1 MDPFIPNTWQPR
13 INIVCPHAFIQLRC
27 CLDASIKG
35 RHQRLAYARRSPR
48 ALTMSLNEKT
58 SAPSLSVEAESLLL
72 EIDPVAERKLVRK
85 LDWSLLPLFTLLYV
99 TNFVDR
105 TAIGNAKI
113 AGIERDLHMKGY
125 DFNVALTVFYIFY
138 MVSEIPSNLVLKRYG
153 SVWLSFTVVAF
164 GVVSIATAFVQN
176 FAGLVV
182 TRVFLGMA
190 EGGTLAGLTYII
202 SRYYRRR
209 ELVMRIGIFFGVSA
223 PLGGAFG
230 GLLAS
235 GLLSVDS
242 IGSVTSWRKIFLV
255 EGVITTGVGIL
266 GFWIIPTDPVHTKML
281 TEEERALALAR
292 ISADQAVSTDGKKER
307 TSLSLVLRSFNI
319 HTTFC
324 ALCYF
329 LVNISFQ
336 GLALFM
342 PTVIATLGKFT
353 VVQSQLRTVPPYIV
367 SVFWTLFISWVALRY
382 RTHGVTIG
390 VSAVFQIVG
399 YAVFVGTKNSDARY
413 AACFLA
419 LFATPIGP
427 LSLAWATANAA
438 PDTMRAVTSATV
450 PGVGAFGAI
459 LAVWTYLPSDAPNY
473 HNGNILNLSTA
484 SCILTLAILASLY
497 IRWENA
503 KRDRGERDSRVKGL
517 DEEQQRQLG
526 YRHPKFMRV
535 VPSCI
540 ADCLIPFAGIST
552 STL

>member
-1 MDPFIPNTWQPR
+1 
-13 INIVCPHAFIQLRC
+13 
-27 CLDASIKG
+27 
-35 RHQRLAYARRSPR
+35 
-48 ALTMSLNEKT
+48 MSLDEKT
-58 SAPSLSVEAESLLL
+58 SAPSVDVVEAEALD
-72 EIDPVAERKLVRK
+72 IDPVAERKLLRK

-113 AGIERDLHMKGY
+113 AGIEKDLHMKGY
-125 DFNVALTVFYIFY
+125 DFNVALTVFYIFF
-138 MVSEIPSNLVLKRYG
+138 MASEVPSNLMLKRYG

-164 GVVSIATAFVQN
+164 GVVSIATAFVKN
-176 FAGLVV
+176 FGGLMV

-190 EGGTLAGLTYII
+190 EGGTLAGLTYIV

-235 GLLSVDS
+235 GLLSVDD
-242 IGSVTSWRKIFLV
+242 IGSVKSWRKIFLV
-255 EGVITTGVGIL
+255 EGIITTGIGIL
-266 GFWIIPTDPVHTKML
+266 GFWIIPTDPVHTRML
-281 TEEERALALAR
+281 NEEERALALAR
-292 ISADQAVSTDGKKER
+292 ISADQAVATHGKKER
-307 TSLSLVLRSFNI
+307 TSLALVLRSFNI

-324 ALCYF
+324 ILCYF
-329 LVNISFQ
+329 FVNVTFQ

-367 SVFWTLFISWVALRY
+367 CVIWTLFISWVALRY
-382 RTHGVTIG
+382 KTHSLAIG
-390 VSAVFQIVG
+390 ASAFFQIIG
-399 YAVFVGTKNSDARY
+399 YAIFVGTKTSASDARY
-413 AACFLA
+413 AACFFA
-419 LFATPIGP
+419 LFASPIGP
-427 LSLAWATANAA
+427 LALAWATANAA

-450 PGVGAFGAI
+450 PGFGAFGAI

-473 HNGNILNLSTA
+473 HNGNSLNLSTA
-484 SCILTLAILASLY
+484 SSILALSILASLY

-503 KRDRGERDSRVKGL
+503 KRDRGERDSRVEGL

-526 YRHPKFMRV
+526 YRHPNFR
-535 VPSCI
+535 
-540 ADCLIPFAGIST
+540 
-552 STL
+552 